1 MKSVGLRVKNEGKFV
16 SSYCPFDI
24 ERGEFVAILHRLPFI
39 LKMRS
44 SSIFEKIVIIFYF

>member
-1 MKSVGLRVKNEGKFV
+1 MEGVGLRVKNEGKSI

-24 ERGEFVAILHRLPFI
+24 ERGGGFVAILNRLPFI

-44 SSIFEKIVIIFYF
+44 SSI